1 MGRLRTHADT
11 TGAPLRSF
19 THMLAWLAPRLCGL
33 CMSLFG
39 PSFVVPWSL
48 CYPLSL
54 RNVDIS
60 TAIPMIS
67 IAIPGVIMYHKQG
80 SRSKRF
86 HLCPEQDIVTV
97 LYGSPVH
104 SAVLDC
110 DSRATDRTALLVA
123 LLSVVV
129 R

>member
-1 MGRLRTHADT
+1 M
-11 TGAPLRSF
+11 
-19 THMLAWLAPRLCGL
+19 
-33 CMSLFG
+33 FG
-39 PSFVVPWSL
+39 
-48 CYPLSL
+48 
-54 RNVDIS
+54 DIS